1 MELKHQKTQN
11 ATSYQKR
18 KNIYISFF
26 YYNAHGCVIQY
37 CMKRM
42 QPGLYV
48 THSVQGERKTLKID
62 SNCEKKNV
70 YSKLRDQQMLWIY
83 EKNNYSYY
91 YSKSWQPLD
100 IATQTGSTWEVKC
113 GFTANLLLCSVYPHA
128 CFHCAVNT
136 RQLYLSHSLSSLCK
150 FKHIWISEYYH

>member
-62 SNCEKKNV
+62 SNCEKKCI
-70 YSKLRDQQMLWIY
+70 QQAQRPT
-83 EKNNYSYY
+83 NAV
-91 YSKSWQPLD
+91 D
-100 IATQTGSTWEVKC
+100 I
-113 GFTANLLLCSVYPHA
+113 
-128 CFHCAVNT
+128 
-136 RQLYLSHSLSSLCK
+136 
-150 FKHIWISEYYH
+150 

>member
-1 MELKHQKTQN
+1 MLP
-11 ATSYQKR
+11 AIR
-18 KNIYISFF
+18 KGKKYIF
-26 YYNAHGCVIQY
+26 YYSAHGCVIQY

-62 SNCEKKNV
+62 SNCEKNA

-91 YSKSWQPLD
+91 YSKS
-100 IATQTGSTWEVKC
+100 
-113 GFTANLLLCSVYPHA
+113 
-128 CFHCAVNT
+128 
-136 RQLYLSHSLSSLCK
+136 
-150 FKHIWISEYYH
+150 

>member
-18 KNIYISFF
+18 KNIYIY

-62 SNCEKKNV
+62 SNCEKKMYTASSETNKCCG
-70 YSKLRDQQMLWIY
+70 YMKRTT
-83 EKNNYSYY
+83 
-91 YSKSWQPLD
+91 
-100 IATQTGSTWEVKC
+100 IAIII
-113 GFTANLLLCSVYPHA
+113 
-128 CFHCAVNT
+128 
-136 RQLYLSHSLSSLCK
+136 LSHDNP
-150 FKHIWISEYYH
+150 